1 MLGFIE
7 IDGLDQWLG
16 DVGFRRFP
24 GDRWSEQIGISTE
37 HLRQPGFAL
46 AGQFQQ
52 LGHFRDG
59 DAIQGIVGQCLL
71 DRCNNWQAVEATN
84 FMTQAQQCA
93 VEMEQRRLALG
104 LDQALGIHGL
114 ALFGL
119 GHGLQGEAGKEQFL
133 IGAGVEFLGHFSALP
148 KAARRIA
155 SS

>member
-1 MLGFIE
+1 M
-7 IDGLDQWLG
+7 
-16 DVGFRRFP
+16 
-24 GDRWSEQIGISTE
+24 
-37 HLRQPGFAL
+37 RQPGFAL

-59 DAIQGIVGQCLL
+59 DTVQGIVGQGLL
-71 DRCNNWQAVEATN
+71 HRCDDRQAVKAPDL
-84 FMTQAQQCA
+84 MAQAQQSA
-93 VEMEQRRLALG
+93 IQVEQRRLALS
-104 LDQALGIHGL
+104 LDQTLGIHGL
-114 ALFGL
+114 ALFSL